1 MGMKIKKL
9 IQTPFSAE
17 LRDPKRNRPINS
29 LTADDISVAY
39 QPIVDLATGQLF
51 ALEALVRCKIEAYT
65 DPTELFKQAIKED
78 SCGYLG
84 RAIREVVFANEMH
97 TRLFINIH
105 PAELAS
111 HWLVRP
117 DDPLCF
123 HRQEVYLEITE
134 SAVIEYYDLCLN
146 VLKEVC
152 SRNNA
157 HLVIDDLGAGYSNL
171 MRLVDLYPSIVK
183 LDLTLARQLDQNKR
197 KQILVRHLVDL
208 CLELG
213 AKVVVEGIE
222 TIEELKA
229 VRDTGAHYGQG
240 YLLACPSHPAPP
252 VNWPL

>member
-1 MGMKIKKL
+1 MGMKLKNLIWTSSPPELKNPKK
-9 IQTPFSAE
+9 
-17 LRDPKRNRPINS
+17 NRPIKS
-29 LTADDISVAY
+29 IKAEDIGVVY
-39 QPIVDLATGQLF
+39 QPIVDLSTGQLF
-51 ALEALVRCKIEAYT
+51 AQEALVRCKIEAYAN
-65 DPTELFKQAIKED
+65 PTMLFDQAVKED
-78 SCGYLG
+78 SCGILG
-84 RAIREVVFANEMH
+84 RTIREEVFADEIS
-97 TRLFINIH
+97 TRLFVNIH
-105 PAELAS
+105 PAELSS

-171 MRLVDLYPSIVK
+171 MRLVDLYPSVVK
-183 LDLTLARQLDQNKR
+183 LDLTLARHLDKDKR
-197 KQILVRHLVDL
+197 KQILVRHLVNL
-208 CLELG
+208 CVELN
-213 AKVVVEGIE
+213 AQVVVEGIE
-222 TIEELKA
+222 TIDELKA

-240 YLLACPSHPAPP
+240 YLLARPGHPAPP